1 MKEVYNSVIVLF
13 DNFFNSAKAV
23 IANLIVPC
31 EGFFNLLVNYSTY
44 IIITT
49 FLLLLICNVFI
60 FKTDSAKHIKNVRTI
75 VICGLLIALNCVLS
89 IYSLNIG
96 GYLKLS
102 FGFVTLPAVSLLFG
116 PITGCIVGAVQDIF
130 SYIVRPTGAF
140 MPIFSIISA
149 TSGLIY
155 GMFLYRR
162 KVSFI
167 RTFLMNLVIVTVI
180 NTLFNS
186 IAMAPLMSKGIVAY
200 LPARIVKNLIAL
212 PIESVVLYYFLKA
225 ARTIK

>member
-1 MKEVYNSVIVLF
+1 MNEIYNSLLNSF
-13 DNFFNSAKAV
+13 DKFLNSAKSV
-23 IANLIVPC
+23 IANVITPC
-31 EGFFNLLVNYSTY
+31 EGFFNLLVSYSTY
-44 IIITT
+44 IIIIT
-49 FLLLLICNVFI
+49 FLLLLIFNVFI
-60 FKTDSAKHIKNVRTI
+60 IKTDSVKHIKNVRTI

-116 PITGCIVGAVQDIF
+116 PITGCIVGFVQDIF

-155 GMFLYRR
+155 GMFFYRK
-162 KVSFI
+162 KV
-167 RTFLMNLVIVTVI
+167 TFLRTLIMNLVIVTVI
-180 NTLFNS
+180 NILFNS
-186 IAMAPLMSKGIVAY
+186 IAMAPLMSKAIVAY
-200 LPARIVKNLIAL
+200 LPARIVKNLIVW
-212 PIESVVLYYFLKA
+212 PIESVILYYFLKA
-225 ARTIK
+225 VRTIK